1 MDDWRAGREIRVA
14 FGPRAGPLKV
24 SEVYAAEEEVVK
36 ATATL
41 GSYATFTLDETGQEC
56 DEFAEDD
63 AHVYVQNQAPP
74 GATPTAHRL
83 ARRRGGG
90 SRL

>member
-41 GSYATFTLDETGQEC
+41 GS
-56 DEFAEDD
+56 
-63 AHVYVQNQAPP
+63 
-74 GATPTAHRL
+74 
-83 ARRRGGG
+83 
-90 SRL
+90 